1 MKEER
6 KTKAQL
12 LEELAAL
19 RCLVEKLKVK
29 EAQLAKSEERYRNF
43 VNNIEDGCFEFDLK
57 GQLTSCNEAFLN
69 IFRYTREEFTKLS
82 RWDRHK
88 SRDDSKR
95 IFRMYVEM
103 NRKNIPF
110 RMLEYEIRRGDGEIR
125 TFEASVSL
133 IRDQEG
139 KTAGFR
145 GICRDITERKKLEAE
160 QKRYR
165 TFIES
170 IEDGCFETDLKGYI
184 TFDNEAARRIFGY
197 SAEEFRRIN
206 YKTYTTPEEAEKLK
220 NLYNHIYR
228 TGEPVKLYCQEM
240 IRKDGELRIL
250 EGSAALLRDESG
262 KPTGFI
268 STFRDV
274 TERKK
279 MEAEQE
285 RYRNFVE
292 NVEDACFEF
301 DLRGHCTF
309 CNDAAAKLLGYT
321 REENMQLHNRERY
334 GSPEEAA
341 RVLKIYNEIYK
352 TGIPVRNFNVNLLHK
367 DGTIRIHESS
377 ASLIRDAE
385 GKPIGFRGVARDVT
399 ERKKMEAEQERYRN
413 FVENVEDGCFEYNL
427 KGRCTFCNEATGRSL
442 GYTREEYMQL
452 HMRERHG
459 SAEDARRV
467 FAIYNKVYKTGIP
480 EKRYSLRLLH
490 KDGTVGIHEASI
502 SLIRDAEGRPAGFR
516 GVARDITEQ
525 KRLEEE
531 QGRLRDQLYQ
541 AQKMEAV
548 GTLAGGIAHDFNNL
562 LMGIQGYTSLI
573 LLDMNST
580 HPHYERLKIIESQ
593 VKSGADLTRQL
604 LGYAR
609 GGRYEIKPIDLN
621 ELIDKAASMFG
632 RTKKEIQIHKSLAP
646 ELKKVEIDPG
656 QIEQVLLNLFVNAWQ
671 AMPGGGNI
679 YLETGNVMLD
689 EFYIKPY
696 DVEPGLY
703 VKLSVTDTG
712 VGMDENVKTRIFE
725 PFFTT
730 KEMGRGTGLGLASAY
745 GIIKGHKGLINVYSE
760 KGHGSTF
767 NVYLPASGKKAASK
781 EESIRLIVRGSETIL
796 IADDEKIIADVTGE
810 MLAELGY
817 RFITAAS
824 GEEAVDIYR
833 ARTGEIDLV
842 IMDMIMP
849 GIGGGA
855 AFDEMKAINPG
866 VKVILASGYSMNGD
880 AKYIMKRGVKAFL
893 QKPFL
898 IEELA
903 QKIRNV
909 LDT

>member
-6 KTKAQL
+6 KTNTQR
-12 LEELAAL
+12 LEELTAL
-19 RCLVEKLKVK
+19 RRRVEELTVK
-29 EAQLAKSEERYRNF
+29 EAGLAKSEERYRNF
-43 VNNIEDGCFEFDLK
+43 VSDIEDGCFESDLE
-57 GQLTSCNEAFLN
+57 GQLTFCNEAFLK
-69 IFRYTREEFTKLS
+69 IFGLTRERLKEVS

-88 SRDDSKR
+88 SSEDAKR

-103 NRKNIPF
+103 YRQNIPF
-110 RMLEYEIRRGDGEIR
+110 RILEYEIRRGDGEIR
-125 TFEASVSL
+125 SFEASVSL

-145 GICRDITERKKLEAE
+145 GICRDITERKKIEAEQNQYRTFIENIDDGCFEADLKGNITFYNEATLRILGRPGVPRLNYKTYTTPEEAEKLKNIYNQMYRTGEPVKNYYYEIVRKDGEIRVIEGSAGLIRDAQGAPVGFRGVLRDVTERNKLEAE

-197 SAEEFRRIN
+197 SAEELHRLN
-206 YKTYTTPEEAEKLK
+206 YKTYTTPEGAEKVK
-220 NLYNHIYR
+220 NIYNHIYR
-228 TGEPVKLYCQEM
+228 TGEPVKMYDHQ
-240 IRKDGELRIL
+240 IVRKDGELRIL
-250 EGSAALLRDESG
+250 EGSAALLRDTSG

-279 MEAEQE
+279 
-285 RYRNFVE
+285 
-292 NVEDACFEF
+292 
-301 DLRGHCTF
+301 
-309 CNDAAAKLLGYT
+309 
-321 REENMQLHNRERY
+321 
-334 GSPEEAA
+334 
-341 RVLKIYNEIYK
+341 I
-352 TGIPVRNFNVNLLHK
+352 
-367 DGTIRIHESS
+367 
-377 ASLIRDAE
+377 
-385 GKPIGFRGVARDVT
+385 
-399 ERKKMEAEQERYRN
+399 EAEQERYRN
-413 FVENVEDGCFEYNL
+413 FVENVEDGCFEYDL
-427 KGRCTFCNEATGRSL
+427 RGRCIFCNEATGRSL
-442 GYTREEYMQL
+442 GYTREEYMRL

-459 SAEDARRV
+459 SAEDAQRV
-467 FAIYNKVYKTGIP
+467 FDIYSKVYKTGIP
-480 EKRYSLRLLH
+480 EKRYSFHLLH
-490 KDGTVGIHEASI
+490 KDGTTGIHEASI
-502 SLIRDAEGRPAGFR
+502 SLIRDAAGRPTGFR

-541 AQKMEAV
+541 SQKMEAV
-548 GTLAGGIAHDFNNL
+548 GTLAGGIAHDFNNI
-562 LMGIQGYTSLI
+562 LMGIQGYTSLM
-573 LLDMNST
+573 LLDIDSS
-580 HPHYERLKIIESQ
+580 HSHYDRLKTIESQ
-593 VKSGADLTRQL
+593 IQSGADLTRQL

-609 GGRYEIKPIDLN
+609 GGRYEIKPTNLN

-632 RTKKEIQIHKSLAP
+632 RTKKEIRIHKSLALD
-646 ELKKVEIDPG
+646 LKNVEIDPG
-656 QIEQVLLNLFVNAWQ
+656 QIEQVLLNLFINAWQ

-679 YLETGNVMLD
+679 YLETGNVILD
-689 EFYIKPY
+689 EFYLKPY
-696 DVEPGLY
+696 DVKPGLY

-712 VGMDENVKTRIFE
+712 VGMDEKIKARIFE

-730 KEMGRGTGLGLASAY
+730 KEMGRGTGLGLASTY

-760 KGHGSTF
+760 KGHGTTF
-767 NVYLPASGKKAASK
+767 NVYLPASGKRTTSQDKSL
-781 EESIRLIVRGSETIL
+781 RLIVRGHETIL
-796 IADDEKIIADVTGE
+796 IVDDEKIIADVTGE
-810 MLAELGY
+810 MLAGLGY

-855 AFDEMKAINPG
+855 AFDAIKVIKPEA
-866 VKVILASGYSMNGD
+866 KVILASGYSMNGD
-880 AKYIMKRGVKAFL
+880 AKDIMKRGVKAFL

-903 QKIRNV
+903 QKIRDV